1 MRATLGL
8 LAEDRTLPMSYL
20 LAAIGATVAALLE
33 LAVVPHL
40 GVDGA
45 HPHPV
50 FVFGVVWTVAVGI
63 ESGLVWAF
71 VGGLVL
77 DVLAQRPLG
86 SSAFALLVT
95 IGAAAMA
102 GRLLSR
108 ARPLA
113 PIVLVLAFSLV
124 NSVLLVV
131 LYGALVEPVPAADPI
146 GRLLPGVL
154 YDTVLAAAVGP
165 LVVSIRDRHADQE
178 RPEW

>member
-45 HPHPV
+45 PPPPW
-50 FVFGVVWTVAVGI
+50 FGFGGLWSVAGGI
-63 ESGLVWAF
+63 GSGRGCAF
-71 VGGLVL
+71 VGGWVL
-77 DVLAQRPLG
+77 AVLAQRPLG

-95 IGAAAMA
+95 SGAAAMA

-113 PIVLVLAFSLV
+113 AIVLGLAFSLV
-124 NSVLLVV
+124 NSVLL
-131 LYGALVEPVPAADPI
+131 
-146 GRLLPGVL
+146 
-154 YDTVLAAAVGP
+154 
-165 LVVSIRDRHADQE
+165 
-178 RPEW
+178 